1 MKKLIFA
8 VLAVI
13 VMAAP
18 VANAQ
23 KVNKEALVAKLAKVD
38 ADSKD
43 AKKGAKA
50 ATWLARGTA
59 YLEAAEAPSKDIFL
73 DMDYTV
79 AAVAL
84 GRATSQNEN
93 VVISGTPCTEYVY
106 PMLKVYV
113 AGGKVAGWVV
123 TSPVKEGNLAME
135 AANSFVKA
143 GQLDAKQAAKV
154 NEGLE
159 KVKNY
164 YSTAGTV
171 AFRSGDAAA
180 AAAAYTAADQVQNMP
195 GFTGK
200 KNGDFI
206 YNAGLTYVM
215 DGEKN
220 PASFAKGAEALTK
233 ALESGYTDEN
243 GNIYYYLFHAY
254 YGQKDSSVRVA
265 NMQRAKQV
273 LMEGMAKFPAN
284 TRIIEGLISIYTDP
298 ENPVGDPQELVAM
311 VDDAVAKNPQNKDLW
326 NGRAIMFNSMKNYDE
341 AIKSFEKVVELD
353 PKDAQAAFNLGLL
366 HIYKG
371 DALNDEISKRDYKS
385 NAEWKADQ
393 QKVVDSYKAAVP
405 VLEAAYELNPNS
417 LPTVETLKV
426 LTFRL
431 RDEEGMMPKYEKYN
445 KAFEALKAN

>member
-38 ADSKD
+38 ADSQD

-50 ATWLARGTA
+50 ATWLARGNA

-73 DMDYTV
+73 DMDYAV
-79 AAVAL
+79 ASVAL
-84 GRATSQNEN
+84 GRATAQTDN
-93 VVISGTPCTEYVY
+93 VNINGTACTEYVY

-113 AGGKVAGWVV
+113 AGGKVAGWIV
-123 TSPVKEGNLAME
+123 TTPVKEGDLAME

-143 GQLDAKQAAKV
+143 GQIDAKQAAKV

-164 YSTAGTV
+164 YSTMGTV
-171 AFRSGDAAA
+171 GFRTGNAGNAAV
-180 AAAAYTAADQVQNMP
+180 AYMAADQVQNMP
-195 GFTGK
+195 GYTGQK
-200 KNGDFI
+200 SGDFV

-233 ALESGYTDEN
+233 ALESGYADEQ

-265 NMQRAKQV
+265 NLQRAKTI
-273 LMEGMAKFPAN
+273 LMEGLAKFPAN
-284 TRIIEGLISIYTDP
+284 TLIVEGLIGLYTDR
-298 ENPVGDPQELVAM
+298 ENPVGDPQELVSM
-311 VDDAVAKNPQNKDLW
+311 VDGALGRDPQNKSLW
-326 NGRAIMFNSMKNYDE
+326 NSRAIMFDRMKNYPE
-341 AIKSFEKVVELD
+341 SIRSFQKVVELD
-353 PKDAQAAFNLGLL
+353 PQNVQATYNLALSY
-366 HIYKG
+366 IFQG
-371 DALNDEISKRDYKS
+371 DAMNDEMNSRDYKS
-385 NAEWKADQ
+385 NADFQADQ
-393 QKVVDSYKAAVP
+393 KKVIEAYKPAVP
-405 VLEAAYELNPNS
+405 VLEAAYKLDPKHMGV
-417 LPTVETLKV
+417 LETLKS

-431 RDEEGMMPKYEKYN
+431 RDEEGMMAKYEQYN
-445 KAFEALKAN
+445 KALNELKAQ

>member
-43 AKKGAKA
+43 AKKAAKA

-200 KNGDFI
+200 KSGDFI

-233 ALESGYTDEN
+233 ALESGYADEN

-265 NMQRAKQV
+265 NLQRAKTI
-273 LMEGMAKFPAN
+273 LMEGLAKYPAN
-284 TRIIEGLISIYTDP
+284 TLIVEGLIGLYTDR
-298 ENPVGDPQELVAM
+298 ENPVGDPQELVSM
-311 VDDAVAKNPQNKDLW
+311 VDGALERDPQNKSLW
-326 NGRAIMFNSMKNYDE
+326 NSRAIMFDRMKNYPE
-341 AIKSFEKVVELD
+341 SIRSFQKVVELD
-353 PKDAQAAFNLGLL
+353 PQNVQATYNLALSY
-366 HIYKG
+366 IFQG
-371 DALNDEISKRDYKS
+371 DAMNDEMNSRDYKS
-385 NAEWKADQ
+385 NADFQADQ
-393 QKVVDSYKAAVP
+393 KKVIEAYKPAVP
-405 VLEAAYELNPNS
+405 VLEAAHKLDPKHMGV
-417 LPTVETLKV
+417 LETLKS

-431 RDEEGMMPKYEKYN
+431 RDEEGMMAKYEQYN
-445 KAFEALKAN
+445 KALNELKAQ